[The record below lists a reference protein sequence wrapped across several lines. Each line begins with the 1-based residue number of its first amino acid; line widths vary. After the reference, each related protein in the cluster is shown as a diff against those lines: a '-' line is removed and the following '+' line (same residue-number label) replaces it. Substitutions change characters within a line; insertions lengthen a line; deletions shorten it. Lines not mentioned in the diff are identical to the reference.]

1 MVLAFLGRCVSREM
15 QSDWALVKQIR
26 VNFPEEIL
34 MKLVLIALGL
44 FFLAFSALA
53 GTFLD
58 TFDDG
63 KLVGWQTLVMFG
75 FEDPGSWEIIDGE
88 LQGISNAGT
97 ITRLLTI
104 GRETWQDYDIEFEVK
119 PLKKH
124 GPGNVAI
131 AARIEGTWGVV
142 CEIEDSNQGAPAAGC
157 FGGNLH
163 GDFFLNYAQ
172 EPHPLLRLQKWS
184 TLKLSVHGNQLTFWI
199 NGERVLDPITL
210 KPLHGFPDFPAGRV
224 GLGIA
229 NYTARFDNFKVTG
242 PGIPDRNRLSV
253 TPHVKLATVWG
264 NLKRF

>member
-1 MVLAFLGRCVSREM
+1 MRLG
-15 QSDWALVKQIR
+15 
-26 VNFPEEIL
+26 
-34 MKLVLIALGL
+34 LIGLGL

-53 GTFLD
+53 RTFLD

-63 KLVGWQTLVMFG
+63 KLVDWQTLVMFG
-75 FEDPGSWEIIDGE
+75 FEDPGSSEIIDGE
-88 LQGISNAGT
+88 LQVISKGR

-104 GRETWQDYDIEFEVK
+104 GEEKWRDYEIEFDVK
-119 PLKKH
+119 PLEKH
-124 GPGNVAI
+124 GPGSIAV

-142 CEIEDSNQGAPAAGC
+142 CEIEDSDQAAPVVQC

-163 GDFFLNYAQ
+163 GNWFLNYAR
-172 EPHPLLRLQKWS
+172 EPHPLLRLRKWS
-184 TLKLSVHGNQLTFWI
+184 TFKLSVHGNRLTFWI

-210 KPLHGFPDFPAGRV
+210 EPLHGFPDFPAGRV

-253 TPHVKLATVWG
+253 TPHAKLATVWG
-264 NLKRF
+264 TLKRF

>member
-1 MVLAFLGRCVSREM
+1 MRLGR
-15 QSDWALVKQIR
+15 IG
-26 VNFPEEIL
+26 
-34 MKLVLIALGL
+34 LGL
-44 FFLAFSALA
+44 FFLAFSAVA

-75 FEDPGSWEIIDGE
+75 FEDPGSSEIIDGE
-88 LQGISNAGT
+88 LQVISKGR

-104 GRETWQDYDIEFEVK
+104 GEEKWRDYEIEFDVK
-119 PLKKH
+119 SLEKH
-124 GPGNVAI
+124 GPGSIAV

-142 CEIEDSNQGAPAAGC
+142 CEIEDSDQAAPVVQC

-163 GDFFLNYAQ
+163 GNWFLNYAR
-172 EPHPLLRLQKWS
+172 EPHPLLKLQKWS

-210 KPLHGFPDFPAGRV
+210 EPLHGFPDFPAGRV

-229 NYTARFDNFKVTG
+229 NYTARFDNFKITG

-253 TPHVKLATVWG
+253 TPHAKLTTVWG
-264 NLKRF
+264 HLKRF

>member
-1 MVLAFLGRCVSREM
+1 MRLGR
-15 QSDWALVKQIR
+15 IG
-26 VNFPEEIL
+26 
-34 MKLVLIALGL
+34 LGL
-44 FFLAFSALA
+44 FFLTFSALA

-63 KLVGWQTLVMFG
+63 KLVDWQTLVMFG
-75 FEDPGSWEIIDGE
+75 FEDPGSSEIIDGE
-88 LQGISNAGT
+88 LQVISKGG

-104 GRETWQDYDIEFEVK
+104 GEEKWRDYEIEFDVK
-119 PLKKH
+119 PLEKH
-124 GPGNVAI
+124 GPGSIAV

-142 CEIEDSNQGAPAAGC
+142 CEIEDSDQAAPVVQC

-163 GDFFLNYAQ
+163 GNWFLNYAR

-210 KPLHGFPDFPAGRV
+210 EPLHGFPDFPTGRV

-229 NYTARFDNFKVTG
+229 NYTARFDNFKITG
-242 PGIPDRNRLSV
+242 PGIPDKNRLSV
-253 TPHVKLATVWG
+253 TPHAKLATVWG
-264 NLKRF
+264 HLKRF

>member
-1 MVLAFLGRCVSREM
+1 MRLGR
-15 QSDWALVKQIR
+15 IG
-26 VNFPEEIL
+26 
-34 MKLVLIALGL
+34 LGL

-63 KLVGWQTLVMFG
+63 KLVDWQTLVMFG
-75 FEDPGSWEIIDGE
+75 FEDPGSSEIIDGE
-88 LQGISNAGT
+88 LQVISKGR

-104 GRETWQDYDIEFEVK
+104 GEEKWRDYEIEFDVK
-119 PLKKH
+119 SLEKH
-124 GPGNVAI
+124 GPGSIAV

-142 CEIEDSNQGAPAAGC
+142 CEIEDSDQAAPVVQC

-163 GDFFLNYAQ
+163 GNWFLNYAR
-172 EPHPLLRLQKWS
+172 EPHPLLRLRKWS
-184 TLKLSVHGNQLTFWI
+184 TFKLSVHGNQLTFWI

-210 KPLHGFPDFPAGRV
+210 EPLHGFPDFPAGRV

-242 PGIPDRNRLSV
+242 PGIPDKNRLSV
-253 TPHVKLATVWG
+253 TPHAKLTTVWG
-264 NLKRF
+264 HLKRF

>member
-1 MVLAFLGRCVSREM
+1 MRLGR
-15 QSDWALVKQIR
+15 IG
-26 VNFPEEIL
+26 
-34 MKLVLIALGL
+34 LGL

-63 KLVGWQTLVMFG
+63 KLVDWQTLVMFG
-75 FEDPGSWEIIDGE
+75 FEDPGSSEIIDGE
-88 LQGISNAGT
+88 LQVISKGR

-104 GRETWQDYDIEFEVK
+104 GEEKWRDYEIEFDVK
-119 PLKKH
+119 SLEKH
-124 GPGNVAI
+124 GPGSIAV

-142 CEIEDSNQGAPAAGC
+142 CEIEDSDQAAPVVQC

-163 GDFFLNYAQ
+163 GNWFLNYAR
-172 EPHPLLRLQKWS
+172 EPHPLLRLRKWS
-184 TLKLSVHGNQLTFWI
+184 TFKLSVHGNQLTFWI

-210 KPLHGFPDFPAGRV
+210 EPLHGFPDFPAGRV

-242 PGIPDRNRLSV
+242 PGIPDKNRLAV
-253 TPHVKLATVWG
+253 TPHAKLTTVWG
-264 NLKRF
+264 HLKRF

>member
-1 MVLAFLGRCVSREM
+1 MRLG
-15 QSDWALVKQIR
+15 
-26 VNFPEEIL
+26 
-34 MKLVLIALGL
+34 LIGLGL

-63 KLVGWQTLVMFG
+63 KLVDWQTLVMFG

-97 ITRLLTI
+97 ITRLRTI
-104 GRETWQDYDIEFEVK
+104 GEEMWQDYDIEFKVK
-119 PLKKH
+119 PLEKH

-131 AARIEGTWGVV
+131 AARIKGTWGVV
-142 CEIEDSNQGAPAAGC
+142 CEIEDSNQAAPVVGC
-157 FGGNLH
+157 FGGDLH
-163 GDFFLNYAQ
+163 GNFFLNYAQ
-172 EPHPLLRLQKWS
+172 EPHPLLKLQKWS

-210 KPLHGFPDFPAGRV
+210 EPLHGFPDFPAGRV

-253 TPHVKLATVWG
+253 TPHAKLATAWG

>member
-1 MVLAFLGRCVSREM
+1 MRLGR
-15 QSDWALVKQIR
+15 IG
-26 VNFPEEIL
+26 
-34 MKLVLIALGL
+34 LGL
-44 FFLAFSALA
+44 FFLTFSAVA

-63 KLVGWQTLVMFG
+63 KLVDWQILVMFG
-75 FEDPGSWEIIDGE
+75 FDDPGSSEIIDGE
-88 LQGISNAGT
+88 LQVISKGG

-104 GRETWQDYDIEFEVK
+104 GEEKWRDYEIEFDVK
-119 PLKKH
+119 PLEKH
-124 GPGNVAI
+124 GPGSIAV

-142 CEIEDSNQGAPAAGC
+142 CEIEDSDQAAPVVQC
-157 FGGNLH
+157 FGGDLH
-163 GDFFLNYAQ
+163 GDFFLNYAR
-172 EPHPLLRLQKWS
+172 EPHPLLKLQKWS

-210 KPLHGFPDFPAGRV
+210 EPLHGFPDFPAGRV

-253 TPHVKLATVWG
+253 TPHAKLATAWG